1 MSLKQR
7 LLAIVFIACVLVAI
21 SIVGLSGLQMKEKD
35 PAPVVDTTPKKE
47 TIYFWYSDEEM
58 ADFIASAAV
67 EFGTEKDVRVIPVLV
82 SASNYLETINDA
94 TMTETQMPDAY
105 IIDNDALG
113 RAYLAGLADVV
124 DDNLEVL
131 NTALFPQSALSA
143 VTYKDKLVAY
153 PYYFETSALLYN
165 KTYLQEWTAAQL
177 AGGNLE
183 NKGDEWDEEGYVDPE
198 DPNYEDTDGKLGIS
212 QSQLESGIPATLDEL
227 LAFADNY
234 DAPENVEAVLKWD
247 VSDVFFNYYFA
258 GSYMNIGGVNG
269 DDKTQLNIYN
279 EETKQCLQIFQNL
292 NQFFSIDPDDV
303 TMDGI
308 LQEFMEG
315 KIVFTVVKP
324 DAVKKLETAK
334 EEGTFAYDYGI
345 IEMPKLSEQLEGSA
359 MAVTKCVAIN
369 GYSKHKELA
378 NEFATFLTTM
388 YLDKLYSRA
397 GKLSTCYNESQ
408 VHTGLTAFVKEYEN
422 SVSLPKLL
430 ETGNFWLQLEIML
443 SKVWV
448 GENID
453 TQLRELADQIA
464 LQLQ

>member
-7 LLAIVFIACVLVAI
+7 LLAIFLIACVLMAV
-21 SIVGLSGLQMKEKD
+21 SFVGLSGLQMKEEEVA
-35 PAPVVDTTPKKE
+35 PAVDNAPKKE
-47 TIYFWYSDEEM
+47 TIYFWYSDEDM
-58 ADFIASAAV
+58 ADFIASAAG
-67 EFGTEKDVRVIPVLV
+67 EFGQERDVRVIPVLV
-82 SASNYLETINDA
+82 SANDYLETINEA

-105 IIDNDALG
+105 ILDNDALG

-131 NTALFPQSALSA
+131 NTNLFPKSALSA

-165 KTYLQEWTAAQL
+165 KTYLQEWTAAQV
-177 AGGNLE
+177 AGGGLA
-183 NKGDEWDEEGYVDPE
+183 DEEIEWSDEYIDPD
-198 DPNYEDTDGKLGIS
+198 DPNYEDTDGKLNIS
-212 QSQLESGIPATLDEL
+212 QAQLEAGIPTTLDEL

-234 DAPENVEAVLKWD
+234 DAPENVEAVLRWD
-247 VSDVFFNYYFA
+247 VSDVFYNYYFA
-258 GSYMNIGGVNG
+258 GSHMNVGGPNG

-292 NQFFSIDPDDV
+292 NQFFSVDPEDV

-308 LQEFMEG
+308 LQEFING
-315 KIVFTVVKP
+315 KIVFTIVKP
-324 DAVKKLETAK
+324 DAVEKLEAAK
-334 EEGTFAYDYGI
+334 ADGTFAYDYGI
-345 IEMPKLSEQLEGSA
+345 IEMPKLSEQLEGNT

-408 VHTGLTAFVKEYEN
+408 AHNSLNAFVKEYES

-453 TQLRELADQIA
+453 AELKALQDQIA

>member
-7 LLAIVFIACVLVAI
+7 LLSILLIACVLMAI
-21 SIVGLSGLQMKEKD
+21 SIVGLSGIQMKEKTEI
-35 PAPVVDTTPKKE
+35 PVVDNTPKKE
-47 TIYFWYSDEEM
+47 TIYFWYSDEELS
-58 ADFIASAAV
+58 DFIASAAV
-67 EFGTEKDVRVIPVLV
+67 EFGQEKDARVIPVLV
-82 SASNYLETINDA
+82 SASDYLETINEA

-131 NTALFPQSALSA
+131 NTTLFPNSALSA
-143 VTYKDKLVAY
+143 VTYKDHLVAY

-165 KTYLQEWTAAQL
+165 KTYLQEWTAAQI
-177 AGGNLE
+177 AGGGL
-183 NKGDEWDEEGYVDPE
+183 GDGDGEWDDESYVDPE
-198 DPNYEDTDGKLGIS
+198 HPDYEDTDGKLGIS
-212 QSQLESGIPATLDEL
+212 QSQLESGIPATMDEL

-234 DAPENVEAVLKWD
+234 DAPVNVEAVLKWD
-247 VSDVFFNYYFA
+247 VSDVFYNYYFA
-258 GSYMNIGGVNG
+258 GSYMNVGGPNG

-303 TMDGI
+303 TMDGV
-308 LQEFMEG
+308 LQEFIEG

-324 DAVKKLETAK
+324 DAVKKLEKAK
-334 EEGTFAYDYGI
+334 EEGAFAYDYGI
-345 IEMPKLSEQLEGSA
+345 IEMPKLSEQLDGST
-359 MAVTKCVAIN
+359 MAVTNCVAIN

-378 NEFATFLTTM
+378 NDFATFLTTM

-408 VHTGLTAFVKEYEN
+408 AHNSLNAFVKGYET

-443 SKVWV
+443 SKVWS

-453 TQLRELADQIA
+453 VQLKALADQIA